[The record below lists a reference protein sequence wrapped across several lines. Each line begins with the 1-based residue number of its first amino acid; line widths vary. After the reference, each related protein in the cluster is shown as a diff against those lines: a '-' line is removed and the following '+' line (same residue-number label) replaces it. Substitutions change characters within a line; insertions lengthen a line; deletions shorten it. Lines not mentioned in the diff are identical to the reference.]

1 MDSLL
6 HDRVT
11 EVVPRIR
18 EEAARTE
25 AERRIPT
32 EVLAALM
39 DAGLFALDPVDDLR
53 LQATERLDVVRLVAG
68 ACGSTGWMTANAAA
82 APWLLAAFA
91 SSVRERVRGEPGVD
105 PLVAFSLEPAGR
117 VDERDGELWL
127 SGTWPG
133 VSGATYANW
142 LVLSARRSSSDGPGP
157 VGLVV
162 VPASDCTLTASVD
175 SIGLTAAG
183 AQDVAVSDVALPTD
197 AWTAPEDGSHGPLTP
212 VGALA
217 AMALVGAAQ
226 GALEEHLQQVRR
238 RVDITHGG
246 EDVSAAGLSPAR
258 IGRAASQLDAAV
270 HALVA
275 RIPDPDGLP
284 QEPLEQQR
292 FAVERAVE
300 GAELVFSSVRGH
312 ALDNGDPVARLW
324 RDVQVGAHHTRALL
338 SWLRTLGS

>member
-1 MDSLL
+1 MESLL
-6 HDRVT
+6 RDRVT

-39 DAGLFALDPVDDLR
+39 DAGLFALDPVADLR
-53 LQATERLDVVRLVAG
+53 ADEAERLELVRRVAG
-68 ACGSTGWMTANAAA
+68 ACGSTGWMTAHAAA
-82 APWLLAAFA
+82 APWLLASYDDAVA
-91 SSVRERVRGEPGVD
+91 DRLRGDADVD
-105 PLVAFSLEPAGR
+105 PLVAYSLEPGGQ
-117 VDERDGELWL
+117 VVEDDDGLRL
-127 SGTWPG
+127 TGNWPG
-133 VSGATYANW
+133 VTGAAYAGW
-142 LVLSARRSSSDGPGP
+142 LVLAARRATREGPGP

-162 VPASDCTLTASVD
+162 VRASDCTLSPAVD

-183 AQDVAVSDVALPTD
+183 AQEVTVSDVALPLD
-197 AWTAPEDGSHGPLTP
+197 AWAAPEPARLRP

-226 GALEEHLQQVRR
+226 GALEEHVQQVRR
-238 RVDITHGG
+238 RVELTHGG

-258 IGRAASQLDAAV
+258 IGRAASQIEAAAHLLAGSV
-270 HALVA
+270 D
-275 RIPDPDGLP
+275 DPDGLP
-284 QEPLEQQR
+284 QEPLEQLR
-292 FAVERAVE
+292 FAVDRAVE
-300 GAELVFSSVRGH
+300 GAELVFGSVRGH

-324 RDVQVGAHHTRALL
+324 RDVQVGAHHTRALV

>member
-1 MDSLL
+1 MESLL

-39 DAGLFALDPVDDLR
+39 DAGLFALDPVAELR
-53 LQATERLDVVRLVAG
+53 ADETERLELVRLVAG
-68 ACGSTGWMTANAAA
+68 ACGSTGWTAAHAAA
-82 APWLLAAFA
+82 APWLLEAFA
-91 SSVRERVRGEPGVD
+91 STVRERLRGEPALD
-105 PLVAFSLEPAGR
+105 PLVAFSLEPAGQ
-117 VDERDGELWL
+117 VVEHDGELRL
-127 SGTWPG
+127 TGTWPG
-133 VSGATYANW
+133 VTGATHASW
-142 LVLSARRSSSDGPGP
+142 LVLAARRSTDEGPGP

-162 VPASDCTLTASVD
+162 VPADDCSLAPAVD

-183 AQDVAVSDVALPTD
+183 AQEVTARDVALPLD
-197 AWTAPEDGSHGPLTP
+197 AWAAPDRDRLGP

-226 GALEEHLQQVRR
+226 GALDEHLQQVRR
-238 RVDITHGG
+238 RVELTHGG

-258 IGRAASQLDAAV
+258 VGRAASQLDAAA
-270 HALVA
+270 HLLAS
-275 RIPDPDGLP
+275 RDGDPDGLP
-284 QEPLEQQR
+284 QEPLEQLR
-292 FAVERAVE
+292 FAIDRAVE
-300 GAELVFSSVRGH
+300 GAELVFGSVRGH

-324 RDVQVGAHHTRALL
+324 RDVQVGAHHTRALVA
-338 SWLRTLGS
+338 WLRTLGG